1 MESKT
6 CIICNETEDGEQG
19 DRKIQ
24 KVYKAGL
31 ASMIEACV
39 SENPEEFLDLLQ
51 SYTDN
56 IEVIHPYVH
65 ADCRKRL
72 IGVRKRS
79 GEDTVGRSRQKS
91 RRILPNRVLK
101 WEDKCILCAQHIVSL
116 IRSIPIESLRYI
128 QSQFDL

>member
-19 DRKIQ
+19 DRKIP

-31 ASMIEACV
+31 ASVIEACFF
-39 SENPEEFLDLLQ
+39 EKNEELLDLLK

-65 ADCRKRL
+65 ADCRKKL
-72 IGVRKRS
+72 IDVRKRS
-79 GEDTVGRSRQKS
+79 GEDTVGRSMQKS
-91 RRILPNRVLK
+91 RRISSNRVLK
-101 WEDKCILCAQHIVSL
+101 WDDKCILCAQHIVPL
-116 IRSIPIESLRYI
+116 IRSIPIEILQYI
-128 QSQFDL
+128 QSQFYL